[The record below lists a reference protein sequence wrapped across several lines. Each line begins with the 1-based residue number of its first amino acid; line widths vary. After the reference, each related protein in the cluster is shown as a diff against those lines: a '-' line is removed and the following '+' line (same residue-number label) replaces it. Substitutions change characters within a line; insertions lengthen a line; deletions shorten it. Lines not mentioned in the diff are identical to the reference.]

1 MHAGNTQHKFVLL
14 CRCNGDNP
22 AYTGLPGRLYTRES
36 ILDHHAKLGY
46 HSDPLRGTQVDIG
59 IGLAFE
65 RPVVID
71 DPLRLKPTV
80 EPELTDKK
88 VEIRPPRSR
97 GDRRGNMMFGN
108 KIEQFVD
115 SRRQMEVHI
124 VFEAKC
130 TVNLLF
136 LLDQAPLFDQIDLA
150 AQQILENRFTVPPVY
165 MFVHLFRIER
175 MAAQAERHGIPR
187 LLLLFGIEKER
198 TVEIEN
204 NTVTT
209 QFHAVTS

>member
-14 CRCNGDNP
+14 CRGNGDNP
-22 AYTGLPGRLYTRES
+22 AYTGLPGRFYTRES

-88 VEIRPPRSR
+88 SRDSSAQKPWRSSWEYDVR
-97 GDRRGNMMFGN
+97 
-108 KIEQFVD
+108 
-115 SRRQMEVHI
+115 
-124 VFEAKC
+124 
-130 TVNLLF
+130 
-136 LLDQAPLFDQIDLA
+136 
-150 AQQILENRFTVPPVY
+150 
-165 MFVHLFRIER
+165 
-175 MAAQAERHGIPR
+175 
-187 LLLLFGIEKER
+187 
-198 TVEIEN
+198 
-204 NTVTT
+204 
-209 QFHAVTS
+209 